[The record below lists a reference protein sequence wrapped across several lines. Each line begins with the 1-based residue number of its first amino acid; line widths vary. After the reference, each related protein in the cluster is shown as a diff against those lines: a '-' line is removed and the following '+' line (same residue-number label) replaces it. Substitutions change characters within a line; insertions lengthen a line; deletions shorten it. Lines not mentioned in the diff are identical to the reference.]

1 MAIPQEIKDVE
12 RPKGTVI
19 KYASGFYYVVKRTSV
34 YKDGRRVPKDLGIIG
49 KIIDGQYV
57 PKDNVVLKNQKEI
70 DIKNYGEVALF
81 NKVSTELL
89 EELKVV
95 YDQKIA
101 EKLYVIALLRACNY
115 DLTNRDLKHEYDY
128 SYLSNLYPDVSLSE
142 STMPEFL
149 EDIGAAYLR
158 IEQFMRNRVSKTFQD
173 TILVDGTLK
182 SYNSENSMFSDW
194 SRKGRVKGCKDFS
207 ILYSYDIN
215 TGEPI
220 SAKPYTGNMLDS
232 TAFEDFIEHFKANN
246 NLFIMDKG
254 FWNQK
259 DIDKIKENN
268 TAKYIIPIKN
278 NSKLITDNDLLN
290 NYQIL
295 DKYNEDVILYN
306 KKLIDNKIYYVFKNK
321 SDSNIQ
327 EKAYLEKEKKKNSFN
342 NAKYQA
348 KLKEFGVVIFESNYD
363 TDPIEIYKAYESRWN
378 IELMFKFYKNVLD
391 ITTTSVH
398 NDYRVYGTE
407 FINYLSLII
416 SSKVKKELDKHKLL
430 EKYSFKQIMR
440 YLSKYKKC
448 RVFDNRQEWKNN
460 KLLGYISDIVKV
472 LDI

>member
-1 MAIPQEIKDVE
+1 MAIPQEIRNVE

-19 KYASGFYYVVKRTSV
+19 KYASGYYYVVKRTSV
-34 YKDGRRVPKDLGIIG
+34 YKKGRRVPKDLGIVG
-49 KIIDGQYV
+49 KIIDGKYVQYE
-57 PKDNVVLKNQKEI
+57 NAVLKNQKEI

-81 NKVSTELL
+81 NKAAIEVLK
-89 EELKVV
+89 ELKDV
-95 YDQKIA
+95 YDEKTA
-101 EKLYVIALLRACNY
+101 EKLYVIALLRATNY

-128 SYLSNLYPDVSLSE
+128 SFLSILYPNVSLAE
-142 STMPEFL
+142 STMPGFL
-149 EDIGAAYLR
+149 EDLGAAYLR
-158 IEQFMRNRVSKTFQD
+158 IEQFMRNRVSKTFKD

-182 SYNSENSMFSDW
+182 SYNSKSSMFSDW

-232 TAFEDFIEHFKANN
+232 TAFEDFINHFNANN

-259 DIDKIKENN
+259 DIDKIKENDK
-268 TAKYIIPIKN
+268 AKFIIPIKN
-278 NSKLITDNDLLN
+278 NSKIIRDNDLLN

-295 DKYNEDVILYN
+295 ENYNEDVILFN
-306 KKLIDNKIYYVFKNK
+306 KKIIGEKIYYIFKNK
-321 SDSNIQ
+321 TDSMIQ
-327 EKAYLEKEKKKNSFN
+327 ENAYLEKEKKKNSFN

-348 KLKEFGVVIFESNYD
+348 KIKEFGVVVFESNYD
-363 TDPIEIYKAYESRWN
+363 TNPIEIYKAYESRWN

-448 RVFDNRQEWKNN
+448 RVFDKRQEWRNN
-460 KLLGYISDIVKV
+460 QLLGYINDIVKV